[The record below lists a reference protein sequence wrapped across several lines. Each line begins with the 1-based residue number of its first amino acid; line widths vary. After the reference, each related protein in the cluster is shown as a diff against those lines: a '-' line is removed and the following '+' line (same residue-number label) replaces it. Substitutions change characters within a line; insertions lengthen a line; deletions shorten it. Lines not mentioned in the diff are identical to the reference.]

1 MIVTRSPLYDGGP
14 AVFRKKDGA
23 SICPSCGKLNSVDT
37 TACFYCGRRNP
48 GLWGFG
54 PAVGRLLGEASFGRV
69 VTGICIA
76 AYVASL
82 LLDPLPALGPR
93 GPFDFLA
100 PSARALDALGM
111 TGAYAWGF
119 GRWWTLFTAIYLH
132 GSLLHLLF
140 NVLWIHQLAPAVE
153 ELYGRSRLIVIFTGA
168 GVLGFVVSNWVGV
181 AFTIGASGSIFG
193 LLGAMVCYGR
203 SRGGT
208 FGVAI
213 LRQYG
218 QWALVLFV
226 MGFLMAG
233 VNNYAHA
240 GGFVGGYLTAT
251 ILGHKDR
258 QRERGAEHLAA
269 MGAIG
274 LTVLSFALALWTGF
288 VH

>member
-1 MIVTRSPLYDGGP
+1 
-14 AVFRKKDGA
+14 VFRKKEGA
-23 SICPSCGKLNSVDT
+23 SICPSCGKLNSVDAA
-37 TACFYCGRRNP
+37 ACFYCGRRNP

-54 PAVGRLLGEASFGRV
+54 PTVGRLFGELNFARV
-69 VTGICIA
+69 VAGICVA

-82 LLDPLPALGPR
+82 LIDPLPALGPR

-140 NVLWIHQLAPAVE
+140 NVLWILQLAPAVE

-168 GVLGFVVSNWVGV
+168 GVLGFVVSNWLGV

-208 FGVAI
+208 FGVAV

-240 GGFVGGYLTAT
+240 GGFVGGYLIAMT
-251 ILGHKDR
+251 LGHRDR
-258 QRERGAEHLAA
+258 QPERGAAHLAA

-274 LTVLSFALALWTGF
+274 LTILSFALALWTGF
-288 VH
+288 MH